1 MHASLTDPRRACSRG
16 ILLAA
21 IAGIVCACGSKTE
34 STGPAASTDPAAQST
49 DMTQSG
55 APAEV
60 APPVPAPA
68 VTQASWAPDALEE
81 LLAPI
86 ALYPDQLL
94 GQILAASVNSQE
106 VLDAGNW
113 LLQNE
118 NLKGNELDAAAQ
130 KAGFGPAMRSLVQF
144 PTVVD
149 MLCQQ
154 IDWTR
159 QVGSAFS
166 SDQAAVLDAVQRLRM
181 QAQETGNLKSTKEQK
196 VETKTENSK
205 VVVEVKPADPQIVYV
220 PTYNPQ
226 TVYTTPPPATTTTTV
241 VHEEDTVST
250 GAAVAGG
257 LIAFGLGVIIG
268 NEMNDDYYPHWGYGS
283 VYYGPRPFYPPA
295 YVYRPV
301 YGPAFR
307 PAYGYAS
314 PPGYRY
320 NYNNVNIRNDVNI
333 NINNDYFNRFDNNQN
348 LRGNTNSPL
357 RPTQQ
362 PRVGQTGGTQRVGQT
377 GGTQR
382 AGQAKTAESW
392 KGQSTYQ
399 GAKNPATAERLN
411 QAAGGRASTDQ
422 SRDLGA
428 SGGSRNPALAQT
440 QQREQPVRT
449 QYADRGYGGSS
460 RTDAREH
467 TPTRDLSG
475 ATASQRPAT
484 QHAAPERRDNAFS
497 GAHREGGGSFDRAA
511 STRGHASAGH
521 ARSGGGRRR

>member
-1 MHASLTDPRRACSRG
+1 MRALLIGPRRAPARG
-16 ILLAA
+16 ILLVA
-21 IAGIVCACGSKTE
+21 IASSVCACGSRTE
-34 STGPAASTDPAAQST
+34 STAPERSADPEP
-49 DMTQSG
+49 MTQG
-55 APAEV
+55 ALPAEV

-149 MLCQQ
+149 MMCQQ

-181 QAQETGNLKSTKEQK
+181 QAQETGNLKSTKEQQ
-196 VETKTENSK
+196 VETKTENNK

-226 TVYTTPPPATTTTTV
+226 TVYTTPPPAPTTTTV

-307 PAYGYAS
+307 PAYGYAT

-362 PRVGQTGGTQRVGQT
+362 PRAAQAGGSQRVGQTGGTQRVGQ
-377 GGTQR
+377 
-382 AGQAKTAESW
+382 ANTAESW

-411 QAAGGRASTDQ
+411 QAAGGHGGTKPSREVGGAGATHST
-422 SRDLGA
+422 
-428 SGGSRNPALAQT
+428 ALAQT
-440 QQREQPVRT
+440 QQREQHART
-449 QYADRGYGGSS
+449 QHSDRGYGAST

-467 TPTRDLSG
+467 TPARDMGG
-475 ATASQRPAT
+475 ATASQRPEN
-484 QHAAPERRDNAFS
+484 QHAAAPERRDNAFS
-497 GAHREGGGSFDRAA
+497 GAHRQGGGSFDRAA
-511 STRGHASAGH
+511 STRGHASAGQ